1 MGRRLPP
8 VSIQDE
14 DLANA
19 VPHQR
24 LHGVEYDGEPCARL
38 DREGTYGVHV
48 VLGNAHVYRHG
59 QHYLRIEPLGRHLC
73 DAGTARNVL
82 LEGEV
87 FEVLLDAAGRHDG
100 NVELARLTRQPELTP
115 RELLQSELVRK
126 CHDFSSAKMLHR
138 MAYRIHRGGKGV
150 GHASTVLFQFLELGE
165 RVLDFVA
172 VVSKLK
178 RLVEVCSRFR
188 HVAK

>member
-1 MGRRLPP
+1 MDVSNSRAWLGIAGLGLDGVDDIVGQHVPVVVEPQVVVAVLAVEVHLPLAHDAVDGAAVAP

-48 VLGNAHVYRHG
+48 VLGDAHVYGHG
-59 QHYLRIEPLGRHLC
+59 QDDLRIEPLGRHLR
-73 DAGTARNVL
+73 DAGAARDVL

-87 FEVLLDAAGRHDG
+87 FEVLLDAPGRHDG
-100 NVELARLTRQPELTP
+100 NVELTRLTRQPELTP
-115 RELLQSELVRK
+115 RE
-126 CHDFSSAKMLHR
+126 
-138 MAYRIHRGGKGV
+138 
-150 GHASTVLFQFLELGE
+150 FL
-165 RVLDFVA
+165 
-172 VVSKLK
+172 
-178 RLVEVCSRFR
+178 
-188 HVAK
+188 